1 MHALHFICL
10 TFWAIFASQYLVLVS
25 IAWEST
31 DWGVLFC
38 FFALFC
44 FFSVVF
50 CLLSKTALTQMC
62 VWVCMH
68 ACVLTTDMST
78 PWYKTWF
85 CCYCFVLWPCDKWL
99 EFSEALG
106 LHAVYAIHLGLQD
119 KIPFCHSTWWDS
131 VHCPTVGPSWVKL
144 KADRL
149 GAKDPWCG
157 EAISLSSRLW
167 NQYQR
172 DAGPGVGKSWTAPSF
187 LSHGCTPEG
196 LSGCALEH

>member
-1 MHALHFICL
+1 MMMYAQHFL
-10 TFWAIFASQYLVLVS
+10 YLRFWAIFLSQYLVLVS
-25 IAWEST
+25 ITLFFPRSLRKERLRW
-31 DWGVLFC
+31 VLFC
-38 FFALFC
+38 FAFVALFC
-44 FFSVVF
+44 FSSCFS
-50 CLLSKTALTQMC
+50 LTFLKLPSHTC
-62 VWVCMH
+62 TH
-68 ACVLTTDMST
+68 ACVRTTDVHT

-85 CCYCFVLWPCDKWL
+85 CCFGLWSCDKWL

-106 LHAVYAIHLGLQD
+106 QHAVYAIHLRLQD
-119 KIPFCHSTWWDS
+119 SIPFHHSTWWDS

-172 DAGPGVGKSWTAPSF
+172 DAGLGVGKPWTTLVFP
-187 LSHGCTPEG
+187 
-196 LSGCALEH
+196 